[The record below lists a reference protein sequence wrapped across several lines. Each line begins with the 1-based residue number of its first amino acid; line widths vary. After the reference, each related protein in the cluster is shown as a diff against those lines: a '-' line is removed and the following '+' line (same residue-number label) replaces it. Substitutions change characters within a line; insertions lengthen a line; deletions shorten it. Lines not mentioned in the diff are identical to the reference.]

1 MKDLDNYLDDWMYVI
16 AEMLGAKCPDGYECF
31 WKKYFYRHV
40 VDRD

>member
-1 MKDLDNYLDDWMYVI
+1 MKNLDNYLDDWMNVI
-16 AEMLGAKCPDGYECF
+16 AEILGAKCAAGYECF